1 MTHSR
6 PGQDH
11 LRRSVAAGLAI
22 AVVLLAGGCD
32 GEPQA
37 ADPTPTPTE
46 PASSP
51 TPTGQPTPD
60 PTEEPTVEPPN
71 DPEPDLATVG
81 EDLDAVVHSL
91 HAYRSW
97 LFRNPH
103 PDNATERL
111 KRITDPECNCWDPD
125 HTLLAHYADSELWWA
140 GAVLEPVSVE
150 ELDRSAQHAAVL
162 GVVFE
167 RDGEAQLIDR
177 TGEVHDELEPTRYY
191 LEIVLIRDDSASPWR
206 LRSTSDVRPPPEEG

>member
-1 MTHSR
+1 MTRSR

-11 LRRSVAAGLAI
+11 LLGSVTVGLAI

-51 TPTGQPTPD
+51 TPTGQPTPG
-60 PTEEPTVEPPN
+60 PTEEPTIELPN
-71 DPEPDLATVG
+71 SPEPDLATVG
-81 EDLDAVVHSL
+81 EDLDAVVNSL

-103 PDNATERL
+103 PDNATDRL
-111 KRITDPECNCWDPD
+111 ERITDPDCNCWDPD
-125 HTLLAHYADSELWWA
+125 HTLLAHYADKELWWV

-150 ELDRSAQHAAVL
+150 TVDRSAQHAAVL
-162 GVVFE
+162 GVLFE
-167 RDGEAQLIDR
+167 RDGEAQLMDR
-177 TGEVHDELEPTRYY
+177 TGQVHDELEPTRYY
-191 LEIVLIRDDSASPWR
+191 LEIVLIRDDADSPWR